1 MRLRVVVYNFLCIE
15 TKKRQITPLDLDC
28 VLLFVSNSKSG
39 LLG

>member
-1 MRLRVVVYNFLCIE
+1 MRLRVVVCNFLGIE
-15 TKKRQITPLDLDC
+15 TKKRQITPLDLDF